1 MIAAHE
7 MQALSLDNL
16 DPVSPSSL
24 EPDVSSGAT
33 TTMATPVGSDSETA
47 SDTRPQDLLLELV
60 STPDRGLALFT
71 TRKIKAGTLI
81 LAEQPLISLD
91 KDEEDDPDAIEREFS
106 RLPRSEHVSRRLD
119 ILQQLLQL
127 RRLQGRWTRWISH
140 WRLRE
145 QDQS

>member
-1 MIAAHE
+1 
-7 MQALSLDNL
+7 
-16 DPVSPSSL
+16 
-24 EPDVSSGAT
+24 
-33 TTMATPVGSDSETA
+33 MATPVGSDSETA

-106 RLPRSEHVSRRLD
+106 RLPRSEQKAYLKLFDAQKSRMSRVVSIYYSNCYNCDGFKAIPRV
-119 ILQQLLQL
+119 L
-127 RRLQGRWTRWISH
+127 RVAPRSSGLSLIVWEYS
-140 WRLRE
+140 L
-145 QDQS
+145 